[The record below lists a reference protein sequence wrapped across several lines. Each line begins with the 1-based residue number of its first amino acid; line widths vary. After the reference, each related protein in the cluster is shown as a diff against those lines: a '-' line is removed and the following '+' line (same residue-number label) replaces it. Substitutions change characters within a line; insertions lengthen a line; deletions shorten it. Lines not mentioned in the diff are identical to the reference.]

1 MDRSAHARGR
11 RGVNDAWNALRANRA
26 ARVAALFLLALA
38 LASLFAPLLPL
49 PSPAALA
56 LRDRPLAPAWPWE
69 HFGAHGFTP
78 EYWKLSWIDSQL
90 VALRERIFGDW
101 QTGPWLGTDAKGRD
115 LLARI
120 VWGSRTSF
128 EVALLASLT
137 SLVIG
142 VSWGAVAGYAGGRVD
157 NAMMR
162 FVDLC
167 FSLPFV
173 FLVIFL
179 IGVVN
184 EYRAELERDF
194 GIDRETV
201 FYVLLGAF
209 TWLTMARV
217 VRGQVLSLKK
227 REFVE
232 AARVLGASRPRILF
246 AHLLPNVLPVVL
258 VYLTLTV
265 PAVMLYEA
273 FLSFLGLGIE
283 PPKVSWGLLA
293 VEGAE
298 ALTPLSFDWWL
309 VLWPSLAIAATLLAL
324 NVLGDALRDALDP
337 RLPELRR

>member
-1 MDRSAHARGR
+1 
-11 RGVNDAWNALRANRA
+11 
-26 ARVAALFLLALA
+26 
-38 LASLFAPLLPL
+38 
-49 PSPAALA
+49 
-56 LRDRPLAPAWPWE
+56 
-69 HFGAHGFTP
+69 
-78 EYWKLSWIDSQL
+78 
-90 VALRERIFGDW
+90 
-101 QTGPWLGTDAKGRD
+101 
-115 LLARI
+115 
-120 VWGSRTSF
+120 
-128 EVALLASLT
+128 VALLASLT

-142 VSWGAVAGYAGGRVD
+142 VGWGAVAGFAGGRID

-179 IGVVN
+179 IGIVN
-184 EYRAELERDF
+184 EYRNELESRY
-194 GIDRETV
+194 GIGRETV
-201 FYVLLGAF
+201 FFVLLGAF
-209 TWLTMARV
+209 TWLSMARV
-217 VRGQVLSLKK
+217 VRGQVLALKK

-232 AARVLGASRPRILF
+232 AARVLGASRRRILLV
-246 AHLLPNVLPVVL
+246 HLVPNVLPVVL

-265 PAVMLYEA
+265 PSVMLYEA

-337 RLPELRR
+337 RLAEVRR

>member
-1 MDRSAHARGR
+1 MPRSARIA
-11 RGVNDAWNALRANRA
+11 AWFLAL
-26 ARVAALFLLALA
+26 LA
-38 LASLFAPLLPL
+38 LASLLAPLWPL
-49 PSPAALA
+49 PSPVALA
-56 LRDRPLAPAWPWE
+56 LRDRPLAPCWPWQE
-69 HFGAHGFTP
+69 FGAHGFEP
-78 EYWKLSWIDSQL
+78 EYWKLSWIDAQL
-90 VALRERIFGDW
+90 VELRQALFGDW
-101 QTGPWLGTDAKGRD
+101 QTAHWLGTDAKGRD

-142 VSWGAVAGYAGGRVD
+142 VGWGAVAGFAGGRVD
-157 NAMMR
+157 DALMR

-179 IGVVN
+179 IGIVN
-184 EYRAELERDF
+184 EYRPELAAW
-194 GIDRETV
+194 GIDRESV
-201 FYVLLGAF
+201 FFVLLGAF
-209 TWLTMARV
+209 TWLSMARV
-217 VRGQVLSLKK
+217 VRGQVLALRK

-232 AARVLGASRPRILF
+232 AARVLGASRTRILCV
-246 AHLLPNVLPVVL
+246 HILPNVLPVVL

-265 PAVMLYEA
+265 PALMLYEA

-293 VEGAE
+293 VEGAQ

-309 VLWPSLAIAATLLAL
+309 VAWPALAIAGTLLCL

-337 RLPELRR
+337 RLAEARK